1 MAATDGQP
9 VRERPARNRDAVAAL
24 IAALIGV
31 LALLVSGYTAYIQRQ
46 QVRAQ
51 VWPRLLLANFT
62 SEGAMKML
70 NKGVGPA
77 IVRSVEVAVD
87 GRSQRGWKEVVSAL
101 GLHPSPLRTSTIS
114 DYVISANEQVPVV
127 VFADA
132 GRFREFRD
140 ASRGRMTIDICYCS
154 TLDDCWTYRDRMDD
168 SRPAVAPVGACPA
181 VVAGHRF
188 DD

>member
-1 MAATDGQP
+1 MTDGQP
-9 VRERPARNRDAVAAL
+9 AGQRRARNWDAVTAL

-46 QVRAQ
+46 QVRAE
-51 VWPRLLLANFT
+51 VWPRLLLASFA
-62 SEGAMKML
+62 SENALKVL

-77 IVRSVEVAVD
+77 IVRGVRVGVD
-87 GRSQRGWKEVVSAL
+87 GKAQRDWKAVVAAL
-101 GLHPSPLRTSTIS
+101 GLPPSPLRTSTIG
-114 DYVISANEQVPVV
+114 DYVVSANEEVPVV

-132 GRFREFRD
+132 ERFRAFRD
-140 ASRGRMTIDICYCS
+140 TARARMTIEICYCS

-168 SRPAVAPVGACPA
+168 ARPVVAPAGSCPA
-181 VVAGHRF
+181 VDEGERF

>member
-1 MAATDGQP
+1 MATTDGQP
-9 VRERPARNRDAVAAL
+9 TRERPARNWDAVTAL

-87 GRSQRGWKEVVSAL
+87 GRPQRDWKEVVAAL
-101 GLHPSPLRTSTIS
+101 GLPPSPLRTSTIG
-114 DYVISANEQVPVV
+114 DYVISANEEVPVV

-140 ASRGRMTIDICYCS
+140 ASRAHLTIDVCYCS

-168 SRPAVAPVGACPA
+168 ARPAVAPVGSCPVA
-181 VVAGHRF
+181 VDGKHF